1 MVSMLVTES
10 SREWT
15 LTLRH
20 TGSLLWFVLFSLHS
34 GCVAGRRGPT
44 NLSAAD
50 GEPTGGRG
58 DLGLE
63 TNIHD
68 LHGASASG
76 WTEAILRFKASQ
88 NWGLERCKTQD
99 VCNQKDWRISPGEKK
114 PLKSQLLSFRGDSA
128 DRLHRERERC
138 CQRRRYCLSDSVDL
152 GSPSSREGFFPSPSI
167 SPPQTLSCWQT
178 RWRQLLHIYQSPML
192 MCAPAGTYLCFP
204 ALLLRAAYFRFY

>member
-1 MVSMLVTES
+1 MICAFLSPL
-10 SREWT
+10 W
-15 LTLRH
+15 LRCWEKR
-20 TGSLLWFVLFSLHS
+20 S
-34 GCVAGRRGPT
+34 T

-152 GSPSSREGFFPSPSI
+152 GSPSSREGFFSFSLHQPTTDAFLLAN
-167 SPPQTLSCWQT
+167 TLEAAFTYLSN
-178 RWRQLLHIYQSPML
+178 PML
-192 MCAPAGTYLCFP
+192 MCALAGTYLCFP

>member
-1 MVSMLVTES
+1 MICAFLSPL
-10 SREWT
+10 W
-15 LTLRH
+15 LRCWGKRS
-20 TGSLLWFVLFSLHS
+20 TF
-34 GCVAGRRGPT
+34 
-44 NLSAAD
+44 LSAAD

-114 PLKSQLLSFRGDSA
+114 HLKSQLLSFRGDSA
-128 DRLHRERERC
+128 DRLHRERPC

-152 GSPSSREGFFPSPSI
+152 VSPSSREGFSLLPPSAHHRRFLPGKHVGSSFYI
-167 SPPQTLSCWQT
+167 FIKSDANVCSGWHIFMFSSP
-178 RWRQLLHIYQSPML
+178 I
-192 MCAPAGTYLCFP
+192 APGCLFQV
-204 ALLLRAAYFRFY
+204 LLRTGY